1 MSIDLRE
8 ELDERMEQAKKL
20 SYKIKQDLK
29 AMLVSINQQKANLSR
44 NPSDKRLETTIRIQT
59 GQVNIE
65 IIIFF
70 LKNFFV
76 NINFD

>member
-59 GQVNIE
+59 GQV
-65 IIIFF
+65 
-70 LKNFFV
+70 KY
-76 NINFD
+76 